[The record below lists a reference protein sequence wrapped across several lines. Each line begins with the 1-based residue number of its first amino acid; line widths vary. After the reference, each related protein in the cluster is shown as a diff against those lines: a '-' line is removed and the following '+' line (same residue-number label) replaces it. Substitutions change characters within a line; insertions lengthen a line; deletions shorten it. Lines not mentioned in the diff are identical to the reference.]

1 MLNAPG
7 CSQHIG
13 YYRTMDESNNQSPI
27 RNLRLMRNNLYVNL
41 IWHCYQTVPYLHVW
55 HCQLNNMPDI
65 GALGYFEPPTHHA
78 KVMYT
83 TTHTD

>member
-1 MLNAPG
+1 
-7 CSQHIG
+7 
-13 YYRTMDESNNQSPI
+13 
-27 RNLRLMRNNLYVNL
+27 MRNNLYVNL